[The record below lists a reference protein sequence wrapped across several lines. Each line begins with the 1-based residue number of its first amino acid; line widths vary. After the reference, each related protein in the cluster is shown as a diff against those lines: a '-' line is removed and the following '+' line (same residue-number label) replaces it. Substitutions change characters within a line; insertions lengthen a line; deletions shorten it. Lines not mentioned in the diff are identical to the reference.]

1 MRNGFPSKNWR
12 TYPPYKVLLSR
23 SENMMSIYPYRTI
36 DVIMAHKT
44 VGIAIKY
51 LGEVTTFFST
61 YN

>member
-12 TYPPYKVLLSR
+12 SYPPYKVLFSR
-23 SENMMSIYPYRTI
+23 SENMMCIYPSRTI
-36 DVIMAHKT
+36 EVKMTHRT

-51 LGEVTTFFST
+51 LGELTTFFST